1 MHDIS
6 MILIKYV
13 NFDQIGKNEFDSE
26 WFIKTHI
33 SRLMSFIKQNYCIV
47 IKVSRSHCYRRT
59 LYISLKVDN
68 SSYVLFNKRTLDFF
82 CFFEQLNL
90 KKTMNV
96 FFCLYF
102 DEVLLNL
109 FFLSVS
115 VVSSLIIS
123 TQRRNLMQQ
132 KTIRCK
138 HIKHIMA
145 L

>member
-47 IKVSRSHCYRRT
+47 IKVSRSHCYCRT

-96 FFCLYF
+96 FFVCILTK
-102 DEVLLNL
+102 
-109 FFLSVS
+109 FFWISFFFFFIS
-115 VVSSLIIS
+115 IGSIIS
-123 TQRRNLMQQ
+123 DHFNTTSQLNATKNYTM
-132 KTIRCK
+132 
-138 HIKHIMA
+138 
-145 L
+145 